1 MRRKFTNPFGFV
13 HSSDMIGRYT
23 HTRKQANL
31 FFPLFSFFFLFY
43 TNRTG
48 LPHTR
53 QAGSVLSVRFI
64 MRRLQQATAN
74 PKTFRRIRTAP
85 RRGRRLCRPDKCCGF
100 AEDIRENAAFCGRTE
115 ASAPTRI
122 AAVQSY
128 PALRSGA
135 RGLREGFCRS
145 AGRSRRRCGRGVR
158 HRRGSAST
166 AARRLR
172 NRWRT
177 AP

>member
-23 HTRKQANL
+23 HTCKQANL

-64 MRRLQQATAN
+64 MKRLQQATAN

-85 RRGRRLCRPDKCCGF
+85 RRGRRLCRPDKYCGF
-100 AEDIRENAAFCGRTE
+100 AEDFRENAAFCGRTE
-115 ASAPTRI
+115 ASAPTLKQESSCGF
-122 AAVQSY
+122 AVNFRRNSLH
-128 PALRSGA
+128 P
-135 RGLREGFCRS
+135 
-145 AGRSRRRCGRGVR
+145 AGRTEPRHLPAAYAADGGRKKQALPV
-158 HRRGSAST
+158 
-166 AARRLR
+166 AAPVWGLLW
-172 NRWRT
+172 N
-177 AP
+177 

>member
-1 MRRKFTNPFGFV
+1 MSEMFTNPFGFV

-48 LPHTR
+48 LPPVR
-53 QAGSVLSVRFI
+53 QAGSVFSVRFI

-85 RRGRRLCRPDKCCGF
+85 RRVYLKTPNVTGSEKF
-100 AEDIRENAAFCGRTE
+100 
-115 ASAPTRI
+115 
-122 AAVQSY
+122 
-128 PALRSGA
+128 LR
-135 RGLREGFCRS
+135 
-145 AGRSRRRCGRGVR
+145 
-158 HRRGSAST
+158 
-166 AARRLR
+166 
-172 NRWRT
+172 
-177 AP
+177 

>member
-1 MRRKFTNPFGFV
+1 MFTNPFGFV

-85 RRGRRLCRPDKCCGF
+85 RRGRRLCRPEQQAEIFRKFRANPQALAFFTVGADAHIGPLGSCEF
-100 AEDIRENAAFCGRTE
+100 AEDYRKN
-115 ASAPTRI
+115 
-122 AAVQSY
+122 
-128 PALRSGA
+128 
-135 RGLREGFCRS
+135 
-145 AGRSRRRCGRGVR
+145 GVFFR
-158 HRRGSAST
+158 ADVGIGPYR
-166 AARRLR
+166 
-172 NRWRT
+172 
-177 AP
+177 